1 MPKSKSDKCT
11 RTETGKQHEYLQDLH
26 LDAPRT
32 PLVVTL
38 GPTSDLDWLRF
49 SYLLRNKNL
58 SFDDIAELVSR
69 YVPDDGDL
77 PENDVAQEEVTA
89 VGESDARDKTWR
101 ISVRRS
107 GVVEWDV
114 STLGKEG
121 HASTTSGVGN
131 DRVQSSEPSC
141 GAEVLKTNGID
152 VCHHGPPQPPNP
164 PETVRIDGTTE
175 QALRQ
180 DDVEDLDQS
189 DERRSSED
197 HEISRSCF
205 SSDSSADS
213 VDFSK
218 AEIGMQVTRMRPTM
232 LSWLRPKR
240 KYDSL
245 QENTRPNSPG
255 TKESSVGLWKR
266 ISRTTSHS
274 TMNTTLVGKF
284 DQKLQAKL
292 SNAKLRASGAS
303 QIPANECHPAFREQA
318 DTSNVQPDLSTSA
331 HILNAMRTL
340 NSHRASQSVPS
351 DTKPQRGSH
360 NSSFSRP
367 RPCSTHS
374 TNIMPYGFHRPYRPS
389 PLKHVTRVTSLDVNK
404 GLPPLPPEA
413 RRLAHQASHARLKDL
428 QAVKKVDIRKAIN
441 DSILTMPQ
449 PGQSHEKDPRWTA
462 VDTYSFGHLHPSTRT
477 SPSPSALQHAL
488 DASQKAGLPDIAV
501 SPSQGKYLQL
511 TARLARSKIILEV
524 GTLGGYST
532 IWLATASPNVS
543 VTSVEVDSHHADV
556 ARSNIQTAGLEDKVD
571 VILGPGMEVLPSLAQ
586 QVKDGKRPKFDF
598 VFIDADKEN
607 NWNYVDIALGMCEA
621 GACVIVDNVVR
632 KGQLAEE
639 TDDPRIAGAKRVV
652 ENVGRD
658 ERLDGVVLQTVG
670 EKSYDGFLLAVV
682 K

>member
-1 MPKSKSDKCT
+1 MADKNPLVVAVQTELVTTHIAAPPAYPYAFRRAYICGHPDEFVQVSKPADQKGVLHTVIDPKQVERQSKDWPIYTLVRCGPCAIRLREERCKMQESGKGERVRSVAVYQGETMRPDRGLLSEARSGFEAALKELERISCCGGEEEEQWPLMNEIVGNDDDSIRVVRFLDGRRKVESPASSPSPFVHTFGDMWPLRGGGDGEDIGCWANCESCGGGRRRKDSALEVHQNTTPKSKSDKCT

-318 DTSNVQPDLSTSA
+318 DASNAQADLSTSA
-331 HILNAMRTL
+331 HILNAMRSL

-441 DSILTMPQ
+441 
-449 PGQSHEKDPRWTA
+449 E
-462 VDTYSFGHLHPSTRT
+462 Y
-477 SPSPSALQHAL
+477 
-488 DASQKAGLPDIAV
+488 
-501 SPSQGKYLQL
+501 
-511 TARLARSKIILEV
+511 
-524 GTLGGYST
+524 
-532 IWLATASPNVS
+532 
-543 VTSVEVDSHHADV
+543 
-556 ARSNIQTAGLEDKVD
+556 
-571 VILGPGMEVLPSLAQ
+571 
-586 QVKDGKRPKFDF
+586 
-598 VFIDADKEN
+598 
-607 NWNYVDIALGMCEA
+607 
-621 GACVIVDNVVR
+621 
-632 KGQLAEE
+632 
-639 TDDPRIAGAKRVV
+639 
-652 ENVGRD
+652 
-658 ERLDGVVLQTVG
+658 VG
-670 EKSYDGFLLAVV
+670 EMAKAY
-682 K
+682 

>member
-1 MPKSKSDKCT
+1 MWPLRGGGDGEDIGCWANCESCGGGRRRKDSASDVHQNTTPKFKSDKCT
-11 RTETGKQHEYLQDLH
+11 GTEIGKQHEYLEELQ

-32 PLVVTL
+32 PMVVTL

-69 YVPDDGDL
+69 YVPDDGNL
-77 PENDVAQEEVTA
+77 PENDLVEEEVTA
-89 VGESDARDKTWR
+89 VGESDARNKTM
-101 ISVRRS
+101 
-107 GVVEWDV
+107 
-114 STLGKEG
+114 
-121 HASTTSGVGN
+121 
-131 DRVQSSEPSC
+131 
-141 GAEVLKTNGID
+141 
-152 VCHHGPPQPPNP
+152 
-164 PETVRIDGTTE
+164 RIDGTRE

-255 TKESSVGLWKR
+255 PKESSVGLWKR

-303 QIPANECHPAFREQA
+303 QIPANDCHPAFREQA
-318 DTSNVQPDLSTSA
+318 DASNAQPDLSTSA
-331 HILNAMRTL
+331 HILNAMRNL

-351 DTKPQRGSH
+351 DTKSQR
-360 NSSFSRP
+360 
-367 RPCSTHS
+367 
-374 TNIMPYGFHRPYRPS
+374 
-389 PLKHVTRVTSLDVNK
+389 HVTRVTSLDVNK

-441 DSILTMPQ
+441 
-449 PGQSHEKDPRWTA
+449 E
-462 VDTYSFGHLHPSTRT
+462 Y
-477 SPSPSALQHAL
+477 
-488 DASQKAGLPDIAV
+488 
-501 SPSQGKYLQL
+501 
-511 TARLARSKIILEV
+511 
-524 GTLGGYST
+524 
-532 IWLATASPNVS
+532 
-543 VTSVEVDSHHADV
+543 
-556 ARSNIQTAGLEDKVD
+556 
-571 VILGPGMEVLPSLAQ
+571 
-586 QVKDGKRPKFDF
+586 
-598 VFIDADKEN
+598 
-607 NWNYVDIALGMCEA
+607 
-621 GACVIVDNVVR
+621 
-632 KGQLAEE
+632 
-639 TDDPRIAGAKRVV
+639 
-652 ENVGRD
+652 
-658 ERLDGVVLQTVG
+658 VG
-670 EKSYDGFLLAVV
+670 EMAKAY
-682 K
+682 

>member
-1 MPKSKSDKCT
+1 M
-11 RTETGKQHEYLQDLH
+11 
-26 LDAPRT
+26 
-32 PLVVTL
+32 VVTL

-69 YVPDDGDL
+69 YVPDDDNL
-77 PENDVAQEEVTA
+77 PENDLAEEKVTA
-89 VGESDARDKTWR
+89 VGELDARNSTWR
-101 ISVRRS
+101 
-107 GVVEWDV
+107 V
-114 STLGKEG
+114 S
-121 HASTTSGVGN
+121 
-131 DRVQSSEPSC
+131 SSEPSC
-141 GAEVLKTNGID
+141 GAELLKTNGID
-152 VCHHGPPQPPNP
+152 VCHHGPLQPPNP

-255 TKESSVGLWKR
+255 PKESSVGLWKR

-292 SNAKLRASGAS
+292 SNTKLRASGAS

-318 DTSNVQPDLSTSA
+318 DASNAQPDLSTSA
-331 HILNAMRTL
+331 HILNAMRNL

-351 DTKPQRGSH
+351 DTKSQR
-360 NSSFSRP
+360 
-367 RPCSTHS
+367 
-374 TNIMPYGFHRPYRPS
+374 
-389 PLKHVTRVTSLDVNK
+389 
-404 GLPPLPPEA
+404 
-413 RRLAHQASHARLKDL
+413 
-428 QAVKKVDIRKAIN
+428 
-441 DSILTMPQ
+441 

-462 VDTYSFGHLHPSTRT
+462 VDTYSFGHLHPSTRI
-477 SPSPSALQHAL
+477 SPSQSALQHAL
-488 DASQKAGLPDIAV
+488 DASQQAGLPDIAV

-511 TARLARSKIILEV
+511 TARLARSKNILEV

-532 IWLATASPNVS
+532 IWLATSSPNVK
-543 VTSVEVDSHHADV
+543 VISVEVDMHHANV
-556 ARSNIQTAGLEDKVD
+556 ARSNIQTAGLEDNVD
-571 VILGPGMEVLPSLAQ
+571 VIEGPGMDVLPALAQ
-586 QVKDGKRPKFDF
+586 QVRDGKRPKFDF

-652 ENVGRD
+652 ENVGKD

-670 EKSYDGFLLAVV
+670 EKSYDGFLLATV